1 LTPYILEFKDAS
13 GSSSIVSH
21 DWALSHRRMTR
32 GFDLEVRQTFDIK
45 NELVK

>member
-21 DWALSHRRMTR
+21 DWALSHRSMTR
-32 GFDLEVRQTFDIK
+32 GFDLEVGQTFNIK
-45 NELVK
+45 NEIVK